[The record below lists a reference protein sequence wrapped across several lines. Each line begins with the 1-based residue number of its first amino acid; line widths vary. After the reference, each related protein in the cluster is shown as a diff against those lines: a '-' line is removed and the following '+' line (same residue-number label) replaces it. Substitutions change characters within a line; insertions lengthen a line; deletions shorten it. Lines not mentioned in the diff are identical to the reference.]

1 YNKISA
7 LEARI
12 WYVLGTIEISRVFVG
27 VDSERQL
34 KEIIAA
40 SSGELPDIPSGL
52 TTDDTNLLNPTNWKN
67 S

>member
-1 YNKISA
+1 M
-7 LEARI
+7 
-12 WYVLGTIEISRVFVG
+12 G

-40 SSGELPDIPSGL
+40 SSGELPDIPSAL
-52 TTDDTNLLNPTNWKN
+52 RTDDTNLLNPTNWKD